1 MASKNDVVAYLRDKI
16 VDSGYV
22 VETSYYKGLI
32 CVTAQKDGT
41 KTPQMC
47 SKSELF
53 AFSKLFY
60 YIFIQEILKKD
71 KEKP

>member
-22 VETSYYKGLI
+22 
-32 CVTAQKDGT
+32 
-41 KTPQMC
+41 
-47 SKSELF
+47 
-53 AFSKLFY
+53 KLFY